1 MKAYVLNKIGDLSY
15 QDVPKPELKKDWA
28 LIKVKAAG
36 ICSSDIPR
44 IYERGTYHFPT
55 IPGHEFAGD
64 VVKVNGEKYTDI
76 VGKRVSVFPLI
87 PCGKC
92 SQCKKK
98 MYEMCENYDY
108 IGSRRNGGFAEYVEV
123 PVWNL
128 IELGENISY
137 ESAALMEPLSVAL
150 HAIRK
155 ANISKNNNIAI
166 IGTGTIAIAISQILN
181 ALGYSRVGIIARNGN
196 KKPLVSR
203 FGNVKYIIENQSNSE
218 LFDIV
223 FECVGSEEA
232 IEQSLKYAGT
242 GAQIILVGNPYGD
255 INLPQNLY
263 WKILRKQLTLKGTW
277 NSTYDGENESDW
289 TVVRNMLQNNQINTG
304 DMITHKYHQTDL
316 IKALNVM
323 KNHKELYCKV
333 MTFWNEE

>member
-1 MKAYVLNKIGDLSY
+1 MKAYVLNKIADLSY
-15 QDVPKPELKKDWA
+15 ENVPVPELKKDWA
-28 LIKVKAAG
+28 LIEVKAAG

-55 IPGHEFAGD
+55 IPGHEFAGK

-92 SQCKKK
+92 NQCKKK
-98 MYEMCENYDY
+98 MYEMCEDYDY
-108 IGSRRNGGFAEYVEV
+108 IGSRRNGAFAEYVEV

-137 ESAALMEPLSVAL
+137 EAAALMEPLSVAL

-155 ANISKNNNIAI
+155 AAIFKNNSIAI

-181 ALGYSRVGIIARNGN
+181 ALGYSHVVIIARNSN
-196 KKPLVSR
+196 KKPLISR
-203 FGNVKYIIENQSNSE
+203 FGNVEYIIENQSNSE

-232 IEQSLKYAGT
+232 IEQSLKYAGI
-242 GAQIILVGNPYGD
+242 GAQIIMVGNPYGD

-263 WKILRKQLTLKGTW
+263 WKILRKQLIVKGSW
-277 NSTYDGENESDW
+277 NSTYDGKNESDW
-289 TVVRNMLQNNQINTG
+289 TVVRNMLQNNRINTA

-323 KNHKELYCKV
+323 KNHIESYCKI
-333 MTFWNEE
+333 MTLWNEE

>member
-155 ANISKNNNIAI
+155 ANISKNNSIAI

-181 ALGYSRVGIIARNGN
+181 ALGYSRVGIIARNSN

-255 INLPQNLY
+255 INLPPVSAACAQ
-263 WKILRKQLTLKGTW
+263 
-277 NSTYDGENESDW
+277 TY
-289 TVVRNMLQNNQINTG
+289 
-304 DMITHKYHQTDL
+304 
-316 IKALNVM
+316 
-323 KNHKELYCKV
+323 
-333 MTFWNEE
+333 

>member
-128 IELGENISY
+128 IELGENIHIFQGIRENIKVTTPEDLESLRAIQYY
-137 ESAALMEPLSVAL
+137 EHYKQFAQEV
-150 HAIRK
+150 
-155 ANISKNNNIAI
+155 
-166 IGTGTIAIAISQILN
+166 
-181 ALGYSRVGIIARNGN
+181 
-196 KKPLVSR
+196 
-203 FGNVKYIIENQSNSE
+203 
-218 LFDIV
+218 
-223 FECVGSEEA
+223 
-232 IEQSLKYAGT
+232 LKYG
-242 GAQIILVGNPYGD
+242 L
-255 INLPQNLY
+255 
-263 WKILRKQLTLKGTW
+263 
-277 NSTYDGENESDW
+277 
-289 TVVRNMLQNNQINTG
+289 
-304 DMITHKYHQTDL
+304 
-316 IKALNVM
+316 
-323 KNHKELYCKV
+323 
-333 MTFWNEE
+333 

>member
-155 ANISKNNNIAI
+155 ANISKNNSIAI

-203 FGNVKYIIENQSNSE
+203 FGNVKYIIENQSNS
-218 LFDIV
+218 
-223 FECVGSEEA
+223 
-232 IEQSLKYAGT
+232 
-242 GAQIILVGNPYGD
+242 
-255 INLPQNLY
+255 
-263 WKILRKQLTLKGTW
+263 
-277 NSTYDGENESDW
+277 
-289 TVVRNMLQNNQINTG
+289 
-304 DMITHKYHQTDL
+304 
-316 IKALNVM
+316 
-323 KNHKELYCKV
+323 
-333 MTFWNEE
+333 